1 MNCEVSRV
9 GEGGSE
15 EEETM
20 ISRDTGPLR
29 GMDYSQ
35 IAWHRGFPK
44 RGWRVTEYDKQE
56 HVLSTRSIVAGV

>member
-1 MNCEVSRV
+1 MASMNISKRWRLGMNCEVSRV

-35 IAWHRGFPK
+35 IA
-44 RGWRVTEYDKQE
+44 
-56 HVLSTRSIVAGV
+56 